1 MIISPNPELAE
12 RLTNDLY
19 DGHSAKNPR
28 SLGWHASDLVYC
40 TEKARLKYLA
50 AGGAKAKT
58 EGEDVIVFDSGLD
71 RRTKLLFLLG
81 HGFHQILQEVFGP
94 GSVERPVD
102 FDLYDRTG
110 HEHIIRGTVDFV
122 TDEGIP
128 VEIKTTRA
136 GMKKE
141 LSSHYIEQLATYCL
155 ALGVTRGHIAVLHL
169 VGDRGK
175 DQRPEL
181 VVHDVSFSYDEL
193 IRWKDELGE
202 RLEHGINLTIQDD
215 DATHYKWE
223 CGYCDFNKSV
233 GGPCSA
239 PTGRRQAFFVNE
251 IMPEWVIGAHPL

>member
-1 MIISPNPELAE
+1 MIISPNPELAD
-12 RLTNDLY
+12 RLTNDMY

-40 TEKARLKYLA
+40 TEKARLKYIA
-50 AGGAKAKT
+50 AGGAAAKT
-58 EGEDVIVFDSGLD
+58 EGDDVIVFDSGLD

-94 GSVERPVD
+94 GSVEKAVD
-102 FDLYDRTG
+102 FELPAGVT
-110 HEHIIRGTVDFV
+110 IRGTVDFV
-122 TDEGIP
+122 TDEGVP

-141 LSSHYIEQLATYCL
+141 MSSHYIEQLATYCL
-155 ALGVTRGHIAVLHL
+155 ALGVTCGHVAVLHL

-181 VVHDVSFSYDEL
+181 VVHDISFSFEEL
-193 IRWKDELGE
+193 MRWREELNSRYRHAVGN
-202 RLEHGINLTIQDD
+202 IVMADD
-215 DATHYKWE
+215 QTHYKWE

-233 GGPCSA
+233 GGPCDA

-251 IMPEWVIGAHPL
+251 VMPEWVIGPGL